1 MIISVVGPTGV
12 GKTKMSIELAKKFNA
27 EVIVSDS
34 MQVYKEMNIGTAKIT
49 EKEKEGIK
57 HHLIDIKNV
66 NEEYSVYDYQKDARK
81 VLDNLI
87 KNKKNVVI
95 VGGTGLYLKA
105 LLYDY
110 KFEEIKERKD
120 FSLYTN
126 KEFYDMVKQ
135 IDSNSKIHINNR
147 QRLESFL
154 NNHSK
159 LNTKSDCKL
168 LYEDVLIIGLT
179 RPRKELYD
187 VIDNR
192 VDEMIKN
199 GLIYE
204 AKKLYD
210 DNIRTRAISTA
221 IGYKELYEYF
231 DGNLT
236 LEEAISLIK
245 KRSRNYAKRQYTW
258 FNNQMNVKW
267 FDIDNNDFNNT
278 VNEVINYVKN
288 ELKP

>member
-1 MIISVVGPTGV
+1 
-12 GKTKMSIELAKKFNA
+12 
-27 EVIVSDS
+27 
-34 MQVYKEMNIGTAKIT
+34 
-49 EKEKEGIK
+49 
-57 HHLIDIKNV
+57 
-66 NEEYSVYDYQKDARK
+66 
-81 VLDNLI
+81 
-87 KNKKNVVI
+87 
-95 VGGTGLYLKA
+95 
-105 LLYDY
+105 
-110 KFEEIKERKD
+110 
-120 FSLYTN
+120 
-126 KEFYDMVKQ
+126 
-135 IDSNSKIHINNR
+135 
-147 QRLESFL
+147 
-154 NNHSK
+154 
-159 LNTKSDCKL
+159 
-168 LYEDVLIIGLT
+168 
-179 RPRKELYD
+179 
-187 VIDNR
+187 
-192 VDEMIKN
+192 MIKN